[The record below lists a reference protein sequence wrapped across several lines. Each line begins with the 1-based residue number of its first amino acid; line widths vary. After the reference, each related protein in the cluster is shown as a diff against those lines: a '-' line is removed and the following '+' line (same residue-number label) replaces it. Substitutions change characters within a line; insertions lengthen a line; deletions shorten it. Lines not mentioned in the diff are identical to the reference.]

1 MGAIVSE
8 PRAVLPEETRYD
20 AAAFWQGVL
29 SAHPDL
35 SGTGEPGLS
44 LAYNRAMYRL
54 REIVVTRELAKEGVK
69 LLGAR
74 VLDGGS
80 GVGFWVNYYLRRGA
94 SVTGI
99 ELTEAGATLLRRRFP
114 QAHIVQG
121 DLAETDPG
129 GTFDVVNCCDV
140 LYHITDDTR
149 WEAAL
154 RRLARAVEPG
164 GVLLVS
170 DVVGGWR
177 GPLAAHCR
185 PREKA
190 RYQAI
195 LQSEGLTAPRATP
208 THWWLN
214 RELGVLRGLN
224 RVPALLYAL
233 DRLMLAVQWPV
244 WEPGANQLLVSR
256 RPRSGT

>member
-1 MGAIVSE
+1 MVSE
-8 PRAVLPEETRYD
+8 PPAALPKETRYD
-20 AAAFWQGVL
+20 PAAFWQGVL

-54 REIVVTRELAKEGVK
+54 REIVVTRALSQEGVR
-69 LLGAR
+69 LQGAR

-80 GVGFWVNYYLRRGA
+80 GVGFWVNYYLRQGA
-94 SVTGI
+94 RVTGI
-99 ELTEAGATLLRRRFP
+99 ELTEAGATLLRQRFP
-114 QAHIVQG
+114 QATIVQG

-129 GTFDVVNCCDV
+129 GTFDVVSCCDV
-140 LYHITDDTR
+140 LYHITDDAR

-154 RRLARAVEPG
+154 RRLARAVERG

-170 DVVGGWR
+170 DVVGGWH

-190 RYQAI
+190 RYAAV
-195 LQSEGLTAPRATP
+195 LASEGLTAPRFTP

-214 RELGVLRGLN
+214 RELGALRGLN

-233 DRLMLAVQWPV
+233 DRLMLAVSWPA

-256 RPRSGT
+256 RPAPGA

>member
-1 MGAIVSE
+1 VAE
-8 PRAVLPEETRYD
+8 YD
-20 AAAFWQGVL
+20 PAAFWQSVL

-35 SGTGEPGLS
+35 TGTGEPGLS
-44 LAYNRAMYRL
+44 LAYNRAMYAL
-54 REIVVTRELAKEGVK
+54 REIVVTRTLFREGVK
-69 LLGAR
+69 LAGAA

-99 ELTEAGATLLRRRFP
+99 ELTEAGAALLRQHFP
-114 QAHIVQG
+114 EARILRG

-129 GTFDVVNCCDV
+129 GVFDLVNCCDV
-140 LYHITDDTR
+140 LYHITDDVR

-154 RRLARAVEPG
+154 RRLCRAVAPG

-170 DVVGGWR
+170 DVVGGWH

-185 PREKA
+185 PREQA
-190 RYQAI
+190 RYAAVMA
-195 LQSEGLTAPRATP
+195 SEGLSAPRATP

-214 RELGVLRGLN
+214 RELGALRGLN
-224 RVPALLYAL
+224 RLPSLLYAL
-233 DRLMLAVQWPV
+233 DRTLLALSWPV

-256 RPRSGT
+256 RSPAGT

>member
-1 MGAIVSE
+1 MAERPS
-8 PRAVLPEETRYD
+8 YD
-20 AAAFWQGVL
+20 PAAFWQSVL

-54 REIVVTRELAKEGVK
+54 REIVVTRTLAKEGVK
-69 LLGAR
+69 LRGAR

-80 GVGFWVNYYLRRGA
+80 GVGFWVNYYSRLGA
-94 SVTGI
+94 TVTGI
-99 ELTEAGATLLRRRFP
+99 ELTEAGATLLRQRFP
-114 QAHIVQG
+114 QARIVQG

-129 GTFDVVNCCDV
+129 GTFDLVNCMDV
-140 LYHITDDTR
+140 LYHITDDAR

-154 RRLARAVEPG
+154 RMLARAVEPG

-170 DVVGGWR
+170 DVVGGWQ

-185 PREKA
+185 PREIS
-190 RYQAI
+190 RYAQVLA
-195 LQSEGLTAPRATP
+195 SEGLTPPSATP
-208 THWWLN
+208 THFWLN
-214 RELGVLRGLN
+214 RELGALRGLN
-224 RVPALLYAL
+224 RLPALLYAL
-233 DRLMLAVQWPV
+233 DRTLLALSWPA

-256 RPRSGT
+256 RPASGA

>member
-1 MGAIVSE
+1 VAEIPGAL
-8 PRAVLPEETRYD
+8 PRETSYDPE
-20 AAAFWQGVL
+20 AFWQGVL

-35 SGTGEPGLS
+35 RGTGEPGLS
-44 LAYNRAMYRL
+44 MAYNQAMYRL

-69 LLGAR
+69 LQGAA

-80 GVGFWVNYYLRRGA
+80 GVGFWVNYYTRRGA
-94 SVTGI
+94 QVTGI
-99 ELTEAGATLLRRRFP
+99 ELTEAGAELLARRFP
-114 QAHIVQG
+114 QARIVRG

-140 LYHITDDTR
+140 LYHITDDAR

-154 RRLARAVEPG
+154 CRLCRAVAPG

-170 DVVGGWR
+170 DVVGGWH

-185 PREKA
+185 PRERA
-190 RYQAI
+190 RYAAV
-195 LQSEGLTAPRATP
+195 LTSEGLTAPRATP

-214 RELGVLRGLN
+214 RDLGALKGLN
-224 RVPALLYAL
+224 RLPHLLYAL
-233 DRLMLAVQWPV
+233 DRLLNALSWPA
-244 WEPGANQLLVSR
+244 WEPGANQLLVAR
-256 RPRSGT
+256 RPPTGA